1 MVLIFFWISLLI
13 ILEMFIITST
23 SLLLGSGI
31 CLLLIVTG
39 STMFFGL
46 DLLGLTLLVVYS
58 SIFLLLYLISLY
70 FNDLYEIKSISIN
83 KNLSLIVI
91 LSFLILLINSVN
103 ITISNENI
111 IWTDMYSLITI
122 NPKQIVWVIHNLLF
136 KYFLI
141 EAVFINIYILFG
153 FISALFILSLIEF
166 FNGLFNN
173 SKISSIFLNKRS
185 FRRSNS
191 SIIKH

>member
-1 MVLIFFWISLLI
+1 
-13 ILEMFIITST
+13 
-23 SLLLGSGI
+23 
-31 CLLLIVTG
+31 
-39 STMFFGL
+39 MFFGL

-111 IWTDMYSLITI
+111 I
-122 NPKQIVWVIHNLLF
+122 
-136 KYFLI
+136 
-141 EAVFINIYILFG
+141 
-153 FISALFILSLIEF
+153 
-166 FNGLFNN
+166 
-173 SKISSIFLNKRS
+173 
-185 FRRSNS
+185 
-191 SIIKH
+191 